1 MEPVPLYGTRMTA
14 RPPLTLAA
22 LAVPALA
29 FLWGMNWPVV
39 RVLLDRWSPWQLRP
53 VGLAS
58 GAALLLALALWRGL
72 PLRVPRGQRARL
84 LISALL
90 SLVGFNLCTA
100 FAQLY
105 GSTARATILTYAMP
119 VWVVLLAWPLARER
133 PDLRR
138 WASVFC
144 AAGGI
149 VLLATPLVDAEAP
162 LRGAAFALAAGLSW
176 AAGTVFL
183 KRWPIDIHP
192 IVATGWQLLFAAGVA
207 ALGGAIAWGLANPVV
222 GAEGFAIATSTAPA
236 ALSEPVSLHA
246 QSPVYPLW
254 AFLVAL
260 TFHIL
265 GAMALGYLLWFE
277 GVSRLPAGIAA
288 LSTLLVP
295 VVGVLG
301 AMALLGE
308 RPSWTDWGGLALI
321 SVAAGLVL
329 RPAAR

>member
-1 MEPVPLYGTRMTA
+1 MSV

-29 FLWGMNWPVV
+29 LLWGLNWPVV
-39 RVLLDRWSPWQLRP
+39 RVLLDRWTPWQLRL
-53 VGLAS
+53 VGLGS
-58 GAALLLALALWRGL
+58 GAVLLLALALWRGL
-72 PLRVPRGQRARL
+72 PLRVPRSQCARL

-100 FAQLY
+100 FAQLH

-119 VWVVLLAWPLARER
+119 VWVVLLAWPIARER

-138 WASVFC
+138 SMSALC
-144 AAGGI
+144 AAAGI
-149 VLLATPLVDAEAP
+149 VLLAAPMVHAGVPL
-162 LRGAAFALAAGLSW
+162 LGAGFALGAGLSW

-183 KRWPIDIHP
+183 KRWPVDLHP

-207 ALGGAIAWGLANPVV
+207 ALGGAIAWGLADTAV
-222 GAEGFAIATSTAPA
+222 GAEGLAIATSTASA
-236 ALSEPVSLHA
+236 ALTEPVSLHA
-246 QSPVYPLW
+246 QSPTYPVW
-254 AFLVAL
+254 AFVAAL
-260 TFHIL
+260 AFHIL
-265 GAMALGYLLWFE
+265 GAMALGYWLWFD

>member
-1 MEPVPLYGTRMTA
+1 MSTRPA
-14 RPPLTLAA
+14 PFLAT

-29 FLWGMNWPVV
+29 LLWGLNWPVV
-39 RVLLDRWSPWQLRP
+39 RVLLDRWSPWELRM
-53 VGLAS
+53 VGLGS
-58 GAALLLALALWRGL
+58 GAVLLLTLALWRGL
-72 PLRVPRGQRARL
+72 PWRVPADQRARL

-100 FAQLY
+100 FAQLH

-119 VWVVLLAWPLARER
+119 VWVVLLAWPVVRER
-133 PDLRR
+133 PDPRR
-138 WASVFC
+138 MGSVLC
-144 AAGGI
+144 AAAGI
-149 VLLATPLVDAEAP
+149 VLLAAPLVQSGLP
-162 LRGAAFALAAGLSW
+162 LLGAVFALGAGLSW

-183 KRWPIDIHP
+183 KRWPIDLHP

-207 ALGGAIAWGLANPVV
+207 ALGGAIALGWADVAL
-222 GAEGFAIATSTAPA
+222 GAEGLAGASRAAPA
-236 ALSEPVSLHA
+236 APALA
-246 QSPVYPLW
+246 SPIYPWW
-254 AFLVAL
+254 AFVAAL
-260 TFHIL
+260 GFHIL

-308 RPSWTDWGGLALI
+308 RPTWTDWGGLLLI

-329 RPAAR
+329 WPAAR

>member
-1 MEPVPLYGTRMTA
+1 MPLYGTGMST
-14 RPPLTLAA
+14 RPAPVLAT

-29 FLWGMNWPVV
+29 LLWGLNWPVV
-39 RVLLDRWSPWQLRP
+39 RVLLDRWSPWQLRM
-53 VGLAS
+53 VGLGT
-58 GAALLLALALWRGL
+58 GAALLLGLALWRGL
-72 PLRVPRGQRARL
+72 PLRIPVGQRARL

-100 FAQLY
+100 FAQLH

-119 VWVVLLAWPLARER
+119 VWVVLLAWPVVRER

-138 WASVFC
+138 TSSVLF
-144 AAGGI
+144 AVAGI
-149 VLLATPLVDAEAP
+149 VLLAVPMVQSGLPL
-162 LRGAAFALAAGLSW
+162 LGAVFALGAGLSW

-183 KRWPIDIHP
+183 KRWPIDLHP

-207 ALGGAIAWGLANPVV
+207 ALGGAMAQSV
-222 GAEGFAIATSTAPA
+222 AIAHPA
-236 ALSEPVSLHA
+236 AL
-246 QSPVYPLW
+246 PVYPMW
-254 AFLVAL
+254 AFVAAL
-260 TFHIL
+260 GFHIL

-277 GVSRLPAGIAA
+277 GVARLPAGIAA

-329 RPAAR
+329 RPAARA

>member
-1 MEPVPLYGTRMTA
+1 LTLYGTDMSA
-14 RPPLTLAA
+14 RPSSLLAT

-29 FLWGMNWPVV
+29 LLWGLNWPVV
-39 RVLLDRWSPWQLRP
+39 RVLLDRWSPWQLRL
-53 VGLAS
+53 VGLGS

-72 PLRVPRGQRARL
+72 PLRVPAGQRARL

-100 FAQLY
+100 FAQLH

-119 VWVVLLAWPLARER
+119 VWVVLLAWPVVRER

-138 WASVFC
+138 TTSVLC
-144 AAGGI
+144 AAVGI
-149 VLLATPLVDAEAP
+149 VLLAAPLVQSGAP
-162 LRGAAFALAAGLSW
+162 LLGAFLALGAGLSW

-183 KRWPIDIHP
+183 KRWPIDLHP
-192 IVATGWQLLFAAGVA
+192 IVATGWQLLFAAGIA
-207 ALGGAIAWGLANPVV
+207 ALGGAIALGWVDASLAADGLGAASSAAPHVAGHPASRGPAPV
-222 GAEGFAIATSTAPA
+222 F
-236 ALSEPVSLHA
+236 
-246 QSPVYPLW
+246 PLW
-254 AFLVAL
+254 AFVAAL
-260 TFHIL
+260 AFHVL

-308 RPSWTDWGGLALI
+308 RPSWTDWGGLVLI